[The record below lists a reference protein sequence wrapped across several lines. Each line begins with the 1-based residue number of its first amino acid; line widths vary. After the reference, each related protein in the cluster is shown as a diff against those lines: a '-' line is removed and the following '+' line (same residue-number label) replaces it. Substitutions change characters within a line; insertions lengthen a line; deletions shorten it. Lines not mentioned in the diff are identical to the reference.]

1 MSNFKIKINTKFTR
15 FLYYEIGGEILKKII
30 SITAALMLTLF
41 CFAGCKKSSVIRLNE
56 VTHSVFYAPLY
67 LAINLG
73 FMEEEDIEIE
83 LTNGGGSDVSMA
95 ALLSNNAD
103 IALLGPETLVYVVKE
118 GSTNHP
124 MVFGQL
130 TKRDGS
136 FLISRTPVS
145 NFTVADLTNKYILGG
160 REGGMP
166 AMTLEYALNNAGLID
181 GNNMTFD
188 TSVQFD
194 LITAAF
200 EGGKG
205 DYCTMF
211 EPAAS
216 NYVKEGKGY
225 YVASVGE
232 LAGEVPFTCFMATAE
247 FMKAY
252 PEKIEGFLR
261 AINKAYTW
269 MMSHSAREVAENL
282 TASFEGTDVSLL
294 ESAISK
300 YIEIDAWSS
309 TPAMTQASF
318 NRLLQVITN
327 SGIDVSGVKMDDVVD
342 NSYALDLFA

>member
-1 MSNFKIKINTKFTR
+1 
-15 FLYYEIGGEILKKII
+15 
-30 SITAALMLTLF
+30 MLSLF
-41 CFAGCKKSSVIRLNE
+41 CFSGCKKSSVIRINE

-73 FMEEEDIEIE
+73 YMEDEGMEIE

-95 ALLSNNAD
+95 ALLSKNAD

-118 GSTNHP
+118 GSKSHP

-136 FLISRTPVS
+136 FIIGRNPVSSNFNVS
-145 NFTVADLTNKYILGG
+145 NFANSYIIGG

-166 AMTLEYALNNAGLID
+166 AMTLEYALNTAGIVD
-181 GNNMTFD
+181 GVNMTFD
-188 TSVQFD
+188 TSIKFD
-194 LITAAF
+194 LITSAF
-200 EGGKG
+200 EGGTG

-216 NYVKEGKGY
+216 SYVSSGKGY

-252 PEKIEGFLR
+252 PEKIDGFLR

-269 MMSHSAREVAENL
+269 MMTNPASEVAKAL
-282 TASFEGTDVSLL
+282 LPSFEGTDVKLI
-294 ESAISK
+294 ESAIKK
-300 YIEIDAWSS
+300 YIEIDAWCA

-318 NRLLQVITN
+318 NRLVQIITN
-327 SGIDVSGVKMDDVVD
+327 SGVDVSGVQMSDVVD
-342 NSYALDLFA
+342 NSHALKLFDTNK

>member
-1 MSNFKIKINTKFTR
+1 
-15 FLYYEIGGEILKKII
+15 
-30 SITAALMLTLF
+30 MLSLF
-41 CFAGCKKSSVIRLNE
+41 CFSGCKKSTVIRINE
-56 VTHSVFYAPLY
+56 VTHSIFYAPLY

-73 FMEEEDIEIE
+73 YMEEEGMEIE

-95 ALLSNNAD
+95 ALLSKNAD

-118 GSTNHP
+118 GSKSHP

-136 FLISRTPVS
+136 FIIGRNPVDSNFSIS
-145 NFTVADLTNKYILGG
+145 NFTNSYIIGG

-166 AMTLEYALNNAGLID
+166 AMTLEYALNSAGIRD
-181 GNNMTFD
+181 GVNMTFD
-188 TSVQFD
+188 TSIKFD
-194 LITAAF
+194 LITSAF
-200 EGGKG
+200 EGGTG

-216 NYVKEGKGY
+216 SYVSSGKGY

-252 PEKIEGFLR
+252 PEKIDGFLR

-269 MMSHSAREVAENL
+269 MMTNPTIEVAKAL
-282 TASFEGTDVSLL
+282 LPSFEGTDVSLI
-294 ESAISK
+294 ESAIKK
-300 YIEIDAWSS
+300 YIEIDAWCA
-309 TPAMTQASF
+309 TPAMTQASY
-318 NRLLQVITN
+318 NRLIQIISN
-327 SGIDVSGVKMDDVVD
+327 SGVDVSGVLMEDVVD
-342 NSYALDLFA
+342 NSHALKLFDSK

>member
-1 MSNFKIKINTKFTR
+1 M
-15 FLYYEIGGEILKKII
+15 KKLF
-30 SITAALMLTLF
+30 SIMIALIMTSF
-41 CFAGCKKSSVIRLNE
+41 CFTACKKSSVIRLNE

-103 IALLGPETLVYVVKE
+103 IALLGPETLVYVVKQ

-136 FLISRTPVS
+136 FIIGRNPVN
-145 NFTVADLTNKYILGG
+145 NFTIADMTNKYIIGG

-166 AMTLEYALNNAGLID
+166 AMTLEYALNNSGLHD
-181 GNNMTFD
+181 GVNMTFD
-188 TSVQFD
+188 TSIQFD
-194 LITAAF
+194 MITAAF
-200 EGGKG
+200 EGGTG

-216 NYVKEGKGY
+216 SYVAQGKGY

-232 LAGEVPFTCFMATAE
+232 LAGEVPFTCFMATPD
-247 FMKAY
+247 FMKSE
-252 PEKIEGFLR
+252 PKKIEGFLR

-269 MMSHSAREVAENL
+269 MMTHSAKEVAEAL
-282 TASFEGTDVSLL
+282 LPSFDGTDVKML
-294 ESAISK
+294 ESSIIK
-300 YIEIDAWSS
+300 YIEIDAWCS

-318 NRLLQVITN
+318 NRLLQVITSN
-327 SGIDVSGVKMDDVVD
+327 GIDVSGVTMDKVVD
-342 NSYALDLFA
+342 NSYAIELFA